1 MSIQI
6 RVRAKKE
13 AELEGEEEEEEE
25 ETVQKKKQGKK
36 KEKRKK
42 SLEKERKSIKVKKPK
57 QEEDDIVWDEETSEE
72 ERKQIEARLKK
83 WVTKNGPMD
92 FTHLYRG
99 YKSNEDYARF
109 FMKQYGYLPEYIL
122 KSVGGIS
129 FITQKPNTVM

>member
-1 MSIQI
+1 
-6 RVRAKKE
+6 
-13 AELEGEEEEEEE
+13 
-25 ETVQKKKQGKK
+25 VQKKKQNWKEKKKKKKRRPFKRRSKERRKK
-36 KEKRKK
+36 KEKK